1 MEQDQQQLP
10 EATNTA
16 MDTFEEKKNM
26 WDVSSEE
33 RHEDVW
39 DTQFLEAINAA
50 MDVVEEQE
58 GMRNQ
63 PLPSLEALES
73 AMEVQRYA
81 YQYIGMF
88 QLKTYIYDKETILNI
103 VI

>member
-1 MEQDQQQLP
+1 MEQDQQQLL
-10 EATNTA
+10 EATNTT
-16 MDTFEEKKNM
+16 MDTAEKDSM
-26 WDVSSEE
+26 WSPALTSD
-33 RHEDVW
+33 DIW

-50 MDVVEEQE
+50 MDAVEEQE

-63 PLPSLEALES
+63 PHPSSESLKS

-88 QLKTYIYDKETILNI
+88 H
-103 VI
+103 